1 MHYVLTQ
8 MLMYGM
14 VTYTRRMIDLKKI
27 KGFEWDKWNIEK
39 NKLKHNVSHQES
51 EQIFYNKPLMIFA
64 DENHSQKEIRFGA
77 LGKTDEKRKL
87 TVLFTVRNNIIRVVS
102 AR

>member
-1 MHYVLTQ
+1 
-8 MLMYGM
+8 
-14 VTYTRRMIDLKKI
+14 MINLKKI

-39 NKLKHNVSHQES
+39 NKIKHNVTHQEC

-64 DENHSQKEIRFGA
+64 DESHSQKEIRFGA

-87 TVLFTVRNNIIRVVS
+87 TVFFTVRSNIIRVIS
-102 AR
+102 ARDQSKRDREIYAKLDK